1 MDIGKNIRGA
11 VVPGWG
17 RQISEN
23 SGLTKGIAA
32 KTVITCHWTCNKIKQ
47 RARTASVRAL
57 SLPWTEVDFIIIT
70 IHHSSPFFSV
80 AVQSIRNI
88 CILKAEVIVLK
99 RQLLK
104 ALRRISLHRCL
115 RSSSNSV
122 DQVCRRLL
130 LGKDGCMLAGR
141 TIKKQCCWDYGPK
154 ILTALNT
161 GKPEKRETTSGD
173 KNSWG
178 IVGS

>member
-1 MDIGKNIRGA
+1 MVWKIYGHRQKHQRCCCAWVGQADFGKLGVNKRN
-11 VVPGWG
+11 
-17 RQISEN
+17 RSEN
-23 SGLTKGIAA
+23 
-32 KTVITCHWTCNKIKQ
+32 CHHLSLNSKEKTCNKIKQ

-88 CILKAEVIVLK
+88 CILKAKVIVLK

-115 RSSSNSV
+115 RSTSNSV

-130 LGKDGCMLAGR
+130 LGKDVCMLAGR
-141 TIKKQCCWDYGPK
+141 TIKKQCC
-154 ILTALNT
+154 
-161 GKPEKRETTSGD
+161 
-173 KNSWG
+173 
-178 IVGS
+178 